1 MLALT
6 RFSVSLLEREPIEN
20 GIDLNESADLNCAL
34 WKSASLTR
42 FFSMNFH
49 FSTNLFR
56 FSVQSWLSTF
66 FLRMYMYI
74 VTFVPVVFWWADL
87 VIVCVY
93 VRVSVFVS
101 IRLSVNITAP
111 IFFFS
116 FFYLINVFA
125 GVCSIVHLCALLF
138 IMYTSIY

>member
-1 MLALT
+1 
-6 RFSVSLLEREPIEN
+6 
-20 GIDLNESADLNCAL
+20 
-34 WKSASLTR
+34 
-42 FFSMNFH
+42 
-49 FSTNLFR
+49 
-56 FSVQSWLSTF
+56 
-66 FLRMYMYI
+66 MYMYI